1 MASAPDD
8 LRVLSAAVC
17 HTLTTDG
24 AWRCD
29 AVGAVSAPGRL
40 SYYTRIA
47 SSHATRVRH
56 RWYLGNRLRHE
67 TTLAVGANPGTGY
80 RTFSRLT
87 VSPGEWRIEL
97 LADSGAVLDQTRFEV
112 R

>member
-1 MASAPDD
+1 M
-8 LRVLSAAVC
+8 LSATVC
-17 HTLTTDG
+17 RTLTTDG

-47 SSHATRVRH
+47 YSHATRVRH
-56 RWYLGNRLRHE
+56 RWYLGDRLRHE
-67 TTLAVGANPGTGY
+67 ATLTVGANPGTGY

-87 VSPGEWRIEL
+87 VSPGEWRVEL
-97 LADSGAVLDQTRFEV
+97 VADGGAVLDQTRFEV

>member
-56 RWYLGNRLRHE
+56 RWYLGDRLRHE
-67 TTLAVGANPGTGY
+67 TTLTVGANPGTGY

-87 VSPGEWRIEL
+87 VSPGEWRVEL